1 MTAMAMKTVEKC
13 FINLN
18 NKHNPNPNFLK
29 EWSGYV
35 VLQQQKLP
43 GSTMQH
49 ASLHEYFSIV
59 P

>member
-1 MTAMAMKTVEKC
+1 MAMKTVEKC

>member
-1 MTAMAMKTVEKC
+1 MAMKTVEKC
-13 FINLN
+13 FMNLN
-18 NKHNPNPNFLK
+18 NKQSPNPNFRK

-43 GSTMQH
+43 GSTIQQ
-49 ASLHEYFSIV
+49 ASRQEYFYIF